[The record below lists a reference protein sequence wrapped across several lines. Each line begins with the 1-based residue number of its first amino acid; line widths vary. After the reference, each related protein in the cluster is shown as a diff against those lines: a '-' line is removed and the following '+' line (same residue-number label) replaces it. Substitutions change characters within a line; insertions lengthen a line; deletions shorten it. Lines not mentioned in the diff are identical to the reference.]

1 MNAQTENQSVNNPIS
16 SKSVLPNRTTI
27 RMQPSWLV
35 AIFLVFLT
43 FLSQILI
50 AFENAGFLSNIPFL
64 SELDVNTLAGIP
76 LLYWLAWVS
85 LFLSLGY
92 LLFLYLQKSKSLQK
106 TIQALSADLSISR
119 LRDLLNQASPVELL
133 PLVEKIHQVVSQ
145 IELAEKNS
153 FFLAQGEYAQV
164 NETREADNLNSA
176 LAKTAQRLAALNHH
190 IEDHARMLIK
200 ASQQLAELASSS
212 GSVTGEI
219 SQAIQQIAQGV
230 SQQAA
235 AFSHTLRAVDKMGKA
250 MQVILESSTVQNQ
263 TLGSTSGLTTQ
274 IQLEMGKVAENSQT
288 VATHVAVAVERANN
302 GSLTIE
308 ENIRNMRLI
317 QTRVDIV
324 SEKIYEM
331 GKRSTEIGYIVDT
344 IAEISTQT
352 NMLAL
357 NAAIEAAR
365 AGQYGKGFAVVA
377 DEVRKLAE
385 RAATATQEIGNLIS
399 NIQQNVQEAV
409 NAMRASSEA
418 VIQGVNLSNQ
428 AGNVLMDILE
438 ASDIA
443 LNQAKQSAEIALA
456 VNQDA
461 DKMVQ
466 AMEELARVI
475 EQNHLTINDMAGN
488 ANEVTQ
494 LMGEIASVSQHNSAA
509 IEEVSASAQ
518 EMARQAD
525 EVASSAA
532 ALNALAEALSTTLE
546 RYSTSKQENSTKAD
560 GHHDAQEWIGGAGLI
575 YRRDFV
581 INQFGA
587 GQWQTILERLSPTS
601 RGIMMQNLSPNQRY
615 PQTVFAELIRTIQS
629 VLGNG
634 NVQALSRKMSQF
646 VAQAEAHGIYRYILE
661 SNSAEETLQK
671 MPDLWRM
678 QIPDGNM
685 VVNQLAPHH
694 FQIEFTNRVDPELC
708 QNSMIGYFEGL
719 LMLHHIPKSTVEHT
733 ACIHRGQ
740 SVCRYDIHW

>member
-1 MNAQTENQSVNNPIS
+1 MNAQMENHSLSNPIPS
-16 SKSVLPNRTTI
+16 TSPLPKRAVI
-27 RMQPSWLV
+27 HIQPSWLV
-35 AIFLVFLT
+35 AIFFISFAIFTQLFISLQNT
-43 FLSQILI
+43 ALFGNL
-50 AFENAGFLSNIPFL
+50 PFFSVL
-64 SELDVNTLAGIP
+64 AENTLAGIP
-76 LLYWLAWVS
+76 LLYWIAW
-85 LFLSLGY
+85 LFFLLSFGY
-92 LLFLYLQKSKSLQK
+92 LLRLYLQKVTSLRK
-106 TIQALSADLSISR
+106 TVQALCNDITLSTQQQH
-119 LRDLLNQASPVELL
+119 LRQASPAEFL
-133 PLVEKIHQVVSQ
+133 PLIEKIHQLVNRV
-145 IELAEKNS
+145 ELAERNS
-153 FFLAQGEYAQV
+153 LFLTQGDYAHV
-164 NETREADNLNSA
+164 SEASEGDILNST
-176 LAKTAQRLAALNHH
+176 LAKTAQRFTSLTHH
-190 IEDHARMLIK
+190 IDEHARMLIK
-200 ASQQLAELASSS
+200 ASQQLADLASSS
-212 GSVTGEI
+212 GSVTAEI

-230 SQQAA
+230 SQQAT
-235 AFSHTLRAVDKMGKA
+235 AFSHTLQAVDKMGKA
-250 MQVILESSTVQNQ
+250 MQVILENSTLQNQ
-263 TLGSTSGLTTQ
+263 TLDSTSSITAQ
-274 IQLEMGKVAENSQT
+274 IQHEIEKVAENSQT
-288 VATHVAVAVERANN
+288 VATHTAVAVERANN

-324 SEKIYEM
+324 SEKIHEM

-385 RAATATQEIGNLIS
+385 RAATATHEIGSLIS

-409 NAMRASSEA
+409 TAMQASSEA
-418 VIQGVNLSNQ
+418 VSQGVNLSNQ

-438 ASDIA
+438 ASEIA
-443 LNQAKQSAEIALA
+443 LNQAKQSAEIAVA

-466 AMEELARVI
+466 AMEELAHVI
-475 EQNHLTINDMAGN
+475 EQNHLTINNMAGN
-488 ANEVTQ
+488 ANEVSG
-494 LMGEIASVSQHNSAA
+494 LIGEIASVSQHNSAA

-518 EMARQAD
+518 EMAKQAD

-532 ALNALAEALSTTLE
+532 ALNALAEALSITLE
-546 RYSTSKQENSTKAD
+546 RYSTSKAEISAKPSDNQAS
-560 GHHDAQEWIGGAGLI
+560 QEWIGGAGLI

-581 INQFGA
+581 IHQFGIQ
-587 GQWQTILERLSPTS
+587 QWQNILERLSPTS
-601 RGIMMQNLSPNQRY
+601 RSTMMQNLSPNQRY

-634 NVQALSRKMSQF
+634 NVQALSRKMSQY

-661 SNSAEETLQK
+661 ANSAEETLQK

-678 QIPDGNM
+678 QIPDGNL
-685 VVNQLAPHH
+685 VVHQLAPRH

-719 LMLHHIPKSTVEHT
+719 LMLHHIQKPSVNHT
-733 ACIHRGQ
+733 HCIHRGQ
-740 SVCRYDIHW
+740 PVCRYEIRW

>member
-1 MNAQTENQSVNNPIS
+1 MSTHQQNKAMNNNTSSVSLLSKRTSPHGQS
-16 SKSVLPNRTTI
+16 T
-27 RMQPSWLV
+27 WLV
-35 AIFLVFLT
+35 AIFFIFFAILG
-43 FLSQILI
+43 QILI
-50 AFENAGFLSNIPFL
+50 AFQNTAFLNNIHFV
-64 SELDVNTLAGIP
+64 SELEMNTLAGIP
-76 LLYWLAWVS
+76 LTFWTAWVFFS
-85 LFLSLGY
+85 LSVGY
-92 LLFLYLQKSKSLQK
+92 LLLLFIRKQTSLQK
-106 TIQALSADLSISR
+106 TIQTLCSDLSIST
-119 LRDLLNQASPVELL
+119 LTILMQQQLAPELL
-133 PLVEKIHQVVSQ
+133 PLIEKIQPVLHKL
-145 IELAEKNS
+145 ELAEKNS
-153 FFLAQGEYAQV
+153 LLLAQGKYAQV
-164 NETREADNLNSA
+164 NEVTDSDTLNGVLS
-176 LAKTAQRLAALNHH
+176 KTAQRLSELNHH
-190 IEDHARMLIK
+190 MDSHAQMLIK

-212 GSVTGEI
+212 GSVTAEI

-230 SQQAA
+230 TQQAE

-250 MQVILESSTVQNQ
+250 MQIILENSTVETQ
-263 TLGSTSGLTTQ
+263 TLQTTSNLTTQ
-274 IQLEMGKVAENSQT
+274 IKIEMEKVAHNSQT
-288 VATHVAVAVERANN
+288 VSAQVATAAERANN

-317 QTRVDIV
+317 QTRADVV
-324 SEKIYEM
+324 SEKIHEM
-331 GKRSTEIGYIVDT
+331 GKHSAEIGYIVDT

-385 RAATATQEIGNLIS
+385 RAATATHEIGNLIN
-399 NIQQNVQEAV
+399 NIQQNVEEAV
-409 NAMRASSEA
+409 IAMQSSSEA
-418 VIQGVNLSNQ
+418 VLQGVNLSNQ

-438 ASDIA
+438 AAEIA
-443 LNQAKQSAEIALA
+443 LDQAKQSAETAMA

-466 AMEELARVI
+466 AVEELTKVI
-475 EQNHLTINDMAGN
+475 EQNHLTVEEMAGN
-488 ANEVTQ
+488 ASAVTQ
-494 LMGEIASVSQHNSAA
+494 LIGEIASVSQHNSAA

-518 EMARQAD
+518 EMSRQAD

-532 ALNALAEALSTTLE
+532 ALNALAEALSITLE
-546 RYSTSKQENSTKAD
+546 RYAISKQANPAKPTATTDSK
-560 GHHDAQEWIGGAGLI
+560 EWIGGAGLI

-581 INQFGA
+581 INQYSA
-587 GQWQTILERLSPTS
+587 QQWQNILERLSPSS
-601 RGIMMQNLSPNQRY
+601 RAIMMQNLSPNQRY
-615 PQTVFAELIRTIQS
+615 PQTVFAELIRTIETE
-629 VLGNG
+629 LGNG
-634 NVQALSRKMSQF
+634 NVQALSRKMSQY

-671 MPDLWRM
+671 MPDLWRL

-685 VVNQLAPHH
+685 VVKQLAPRH

-719 LMLHHIPKSTVEHT
+719 LLLHNIQQAKVDHT

-740 SVCRYDIHW
+740 PTCRYDIRW